1 MFPQDDV
8 GEDHDEDR
16 GTEDD
21 GGRITDRKASK
32 ADEDAGHCEAAD
44 QAWNR
49 LDQWSIVIILFWR
62 KSRNLYFP
70 INWNNNR
77 PFLQKTD
84 SAR

>member
-8 GEDHDEDR
+8 GEDHDDDR

-44 QAWNR
+44 QA
-49 LDQWSIVIILFWR
+49 
-62 KSRNLYFP
+62 
-70 INWNNNR
+70 
-77 PFLQKTD
+77 
-84 SAR
+84 